1 MPSWFS
7 RSSSSRN
14 EIPPVADP
22 APSSGGY
29 GYSNT
34 YGNEDKARQELFARG
49 SNRPADA
56 ASINPP
62 PSYHSNASV
71 YNQPRDGD
79 PYASPSSQQGPIQ
92 GDRYARN
99 ANVGDKYSRGYGN
112 VDNDRAELF
121 AGRQP
126 TQPRRRFDDDDN
138 GQPRQMTAEEEEEEV
153 EGIKQDTRKL
163 KQESVQSTRNALRI
177 AREAEETARNTLL
190 KLGDQSEK
198 IANTERHLD
207 LAKGSTNRAEDKTD
221 ELKQLNRSIFRPVIV
236 FNERLEREKDSSA
249 YGQRSGGGGDDNYG
263 EDEEGISSGR
273 RNLPPEQ
280 QRARQAARARYQ
292 FEATASDDELEDELD
307 DNLDEIHDVAKRLKA
322 LAVASGQE
330 LDTQNARLTKIT
342 NKTDQLDTKI
352 VRATD
357 RLKRIKNRPRAGAH
371 TPQFPDPPFFR
382 LLCQGSRSV
391 RHDVQP
397 VPPGELCRTRFGA
410 PQELGDLPIASF
422 YGYHQ

>member
-7 RSSSSRN
+7 RSSSRN

-22 APSSGGY
+22 APSGGGSGGY

-34 YGNEDKARQELFARG
+34 YGDEDKARQELFAKG

-62 PSYHSNASV
+62 PSYRSNASV
-71 YNQPRDGD
+71 HNQSRDGD
-79 PYASPSSQQGPIQ
+79 PYASSSYQQQPVQ
-92 GDRYARN
+92 SDRYARN

-126 TQPRRRFDDDDN
+126 TQPRRRFDDDDS
-138 GQPRQMTAEEEEEEV
+138 GQQRQLTAEEEDEEV
-153 EGIKQDTRKL
+153 EGIKQDTRQL

-236 FNERLEREKDSSA
+236 FNKDEKRRKQEQRIADRHEQERSERENSA
-249 YGQRSGGGGDDNYG
+249 VDRSGGGGDDNYG

-330 LDTQNARLTKIT
+330 LDAQNSRLNKIT

-357 RLKRIKNRPRAGAH
+357 RLKRIK
-371 TPQFPDPPFFR
+371 
-382 LLCQGSRSV
+382 
-391 RHDVQP
+391 
-397 VPPGELCRTRFGA
+397 
-410 PQELGDLPIASF
+410 
-422 YGYHQ
+422 

>member
-14 EIPPVADP
+14 EIPPVAEP
-22 APSSGGY
+22 APPGGGH
-29 GYSNT
+29 GYSNAH
-34 YGNEDKARQELFARG
+34 GEDDKARQELFARG

-62 PSYHSNASV
+62 PSYRSNASV
-71 YNQPRDGD
+71 YNQSRDGD
-79 PYASPSSQQGPIQ
+79 PYASPSPQPVKK
-92 GDRYARN
+92 DLYARN
-99 ANVGDKYSRGYGN
+99 AAVGDKYTRGYGN

-138 GQPRQMTAEEEEEEV
+138 GEQRQRTAEEEEEDV
-153 EGIKQDTRKL
+153 EGIKQDTRQL

-236 FNERLEREKDSSA
+236 FNKDEKRRKQEQRIADRHEQERLERENAAVDVRDSQNRIGRA
-249 YGQRSGGGGDDNYG
+249 ATYGQRSGDGGDDNYG
-263 EDEEGISSGR
+263 EGEEGISSGR
-273 RNLPPEQ
+273 RNMPPEQ

-330 LDTQNARLTKIT
+330 LDVQNARLNKIT

-357 RLKRIKNRPRAGAH
+357 RLKRIN
-371 TPQFPDPPFFR
+371 
-382 LLCQGSRSV
+382 
-391 RHDVQP
+391 
-397 VPPGELCRTRFGA
+397 
-410 PQELGDLPIASF
+410 
-422 YGYHQ
+422 

>member
-14 EIPPVADP
+14 EVPPVADSGP
-22 APSSGGY
+22 PSGRDY
-29 GYSNT
+29 AN
-34 YGNEDKARQELFARG
+34 DKAREELFSRPA
-49 SNRPADA
+49 NRPADA
-56 ASINPP
+56 ASLNPP
-62 PSYHSNASV
+62 PSYRSNSST
-71 YNQPRDGD
+71 YNESRDGN
-79 PYASPSSQQGPIQ
+79 PYDIPPPPPQ

-99 ANVGDKYSRGYGN
+99 AGVGDKYSRGYGN

-121 AGRQP
+121 GGYKPDQS
-126 TQPRRRFDDDDN
+126 RRRYDDN
-138 GQPRQMTAEEEEEEV
+138 DDGQQRQMTAEEEEEEV
-153 EGIKQDTRKL
+153 EAIKQDTRKL

-236 FNERLEREKDSSA
+236 FNKDEKRHKEEQRIADRHEQERTEREKAALDVRDSQNRIGRA
-249 YGQRSGGGGDDNYG
+249 ATYGQRSGAGDDTYG
-263 EDEEGISSGR
+263 QDEGISGGR

-280 QRARQAARARYQ
+280 QRARQAGRSRYQ

-330 LDTQNARLTKIT
+330 LDTQNARLNKIT

-357 RLKRIKNRPRAGAH
+357 RLKRIN
-371 TPQFPDPPFFR
+371 
-382 LLCQGSRSV
+382 
-391 RHDVQP
+391 
-397 VPPGELCRTRFGA
+397 
-410 PQELGDLPIASF
+410 
-422 YGYHQ
+422 

>member
-14 EIPPVADP
+14 EIPPVTEP
-22 APSSGGY
+22 TPSSGGY
-29 GYSNT
+29 GYTNGSKD
-34 YGNEDKARQELFARG
+34 EDKARQELFARG
-49 SNRPADA
+49 SNHPADA

-62 PSYHSNASV
+62 PSYRSNAST
-71 YNQPRDGD
+71 YNQSRDGD
-79 PYASPSSQQGPIQ
+79 PYASPSIQQQPIQ
-92 GDRYARN
+92 SDRYARN
-99 ANVGDKYSRGYGN
+99 AAVGDKYSRGYGN

-121 AGRQP
+121 SGRQP
-126 TQPRRRFDDDDN
+126 TQPRRRYDDDDN
-138 GQPRQMTAEEEEEEV
+138 GQQRQMTAEEEDEEV
-153 EGIKQDTRKL
+153 EGIKQDTRQL
-163 KQESVQSTRNALRI
+163 KQDSVQSTRNALRI

-236 FNERLEREKDSSA
+236 FNKDEKRRKQEQRIADRHEQERMERENSAVDVRDSHNRIGRA
-249 YGQRSGGGGDDNYG
+249 ATYGQRSGGGDDNYG
-263 EDEEGISSGR
+263 EEEEGISSGR

-280 QRARQAARARYQ
+280 QRARQAARSRYQ

-330 LDTQNARLTKIT
+330 LDVQNARLNKIT

-357 RLKRIKNRPRAGAH
+357 RLKRIK
-371 TPQFPDPPFFR
+371 
-382 LLCQGSRSV
+382 
-391 RHDVQP
+391 
-397 VPPGELCRTRFGA
+397 
-410 PQELGDLPIASF
+410 
-422 YGYHQ
+422 

>member
-14 EIPPVADP
+14 EIPPVAEP

-29 GYSNT
+29 GYSNAQ
-34 YGNEDKARQELFARG
+34 GNEDKARQELFARG

-56 ASINPP
+56 ASVNPP
-62 PSYHSNASV
+62 PSYRSNASV
-71 YNQPRDGD
+71 YNQSRDGD
-79 PYASPSSQQGPIQ
+79 PYASPSYQQPPPVQ
-92 GDRYARN
+92 NDRYARN
-99 ANVGDKYSRGYGN
+99 AAVGDKYSRGYGN

-121 AGRQP
+121 SGRQP
-126 TQPRRRFDDDDN
+126 TQPRRRYDDDEN
-138 GQPRQMTAEEEEEEV
+138 GQPRDRTAEEEEEEV
-153 EGIKQDTRKL
+153 EAIKQDTRQL

-236 FNERLEREKDSSA
+236 FNKDEKRRKQEQRIADRHEQERDERENAAVDVRDSHNRIGRA
-249 YGQRSGGGGDDNYG
+249 ATYGQRSGEGDDNYG
-263 EDEEGISSGR
+263 EGEEGISSGR
-273 RNLPPEQ
+273 RNLAPEQ
-280 QRARQAARARYQ
+280 QRARQTARARYQ

-330 LDTQNARLTKIT
+330 LDTQNARLNKIT

-357 RLKRIKNRPRAGAH
+357 RLKRIK
-371 TPQFPDPPFFR
+371 
-382 LLCQGSRSV
+382 
-391 RHDVQP
+391 
-397 VPPGELCRTRFGA
+397 
-410 PQELGDLPIASF
+410 
-422 YGYHQ
+422 

>member
-22 APSSGGY
+22 APSGG
-29 GYSNT
+29 GYSNA
-34 YGNEDKARQELFARG
+34 YGDEDKARQELFARG
-49 SNRPADA
+49 SSRPADA
-56 ASINPP
+56 ASVNPP
-62 PSYHSNASV
+62 PSYRSNAST
-71 YNQPRDGD
+71 YNQSRDGD
-79 PYASPSSQQGPIQ
+79 PYASPPPQQQPIQ

-138 GQPRQMTAEEEEEEV
+138 GQPRQRTAEEEEEEV
-153 EGIKQDTRKL
+153 EGIKQETRQL

-236 FNERLEREKDSSA
+236 FNKDEKRRKQEQRIADRHEQERLERENAAVDVRDTQNRIGRA
-249 YGQRSGGGGDDNYG
+249 ATYGQRSGGEGDDNYG
-263 EDEEGISSGR
+263 EGEEGISSGR

-280 QRARQAARARYQ
+280 QRARQNARARYQ

-330 LDTQNARLTKIT
+330 LDTQNARLNKIT

-357 RLKRIKNRPRAGAH
+357 RLKRIK
-371 TPQFPDPPFFR
+371 
-382 LLCQGSRSV
+382 
-391 RHDVQP
+391 
-397 VPPGELCRTRFGA
+397 
-410 PQELGDLPIASF
+410 
-422 YGYHQ
+422 

>member
-14 EIPPVADP
+14 EIPPVAEP
-22 APSSGGY
+22 APSGGGY
-29 GYSNT
+29 GYSNVSE
-34 YGNEDKARQELFARG
+34 EDKARQELFARG

-62 PSYHSNASV
+62 PSYRSNAST
-71 YNQPRDGD
+71 YNQSRDGD
-79 PYASPSSQQGPIQ
+79 PYANPSRQQPPPVQ
-92 GDRYARN
+92 SDRYARN
-99 ANVGDKYSRGYGN
+99 AAVGDKYSRGYGN

-126 TQPRRRFDDDDN
+126 TQPRRRYDDDDN
-138 GQPRQMTAEEEEEEV
+138 GQPRQLTAEEEDEEV
-153 EGIKQDTRKL
+153 EGIKQDTRQL

-236 FNERLEREKDSSA
+236 FNKDEKRRKQEQRIADRHEQERLEREHSAVDVRDSHNRIGRA
-249 YGQRSGGGGDDNYG
+249 ATYGQRSGGGDDNYG
-263 EDEEGISSGR
+263 ENEEGISSGR
-273 RNLPPEQ
+273 RNMPPEQ

-322 LAVASGQE
+322 LATASGQE
-330 LDTQNARLTKIT
+330 LDAQNARLNKIT

-357 RLKRIKNRPRAGAH
+357 RLKRIN
-371 TPQFPDPPFFR
+371 
-382 LLCQGSRSV
+382 
-391 RHDVQP
+391 
-397 VPPGELCRTRFGA
+397 
-410 PQELGDLPIASF
+410 
-422 YGYHQ
+422 

>member
-14 EIPPVADP
+14 EIPPVAEP
-22 APSSGGY
+22 APSGGGY
-29 GYSNT
+29 GYSNVQ
-34 YGNEDKARQELFARG
+34 GGEDKARQELFARG

-62 PSYHSNASV
+62 PSYRSNASTH
-71 YNQPRDGD
+71 NQSRDGD
-79 PYASPSSQQGPIQ
+79 PYANPSSQKQPVQ
-92 GDRYARN
+92 SDRYARN
-99 ANVGDKYSRGYGN
+99 AAVGDKYTRGYGN
-112 VDNDRAELF
+112 VDNDREELF

-138 GQPRQMTAEEEEEEV
+138 GRQRTAEEEEEDV
-153 EGIKQDTRKL
+153 EGIKQETKQL
-163 KQESVQSTRNALRI
+163 KQDSVQSTRNALRI

-236 FNERLEREKDSSA
+236 FNKDEKRRKQEQRIADRHEQERYERENSAVDVRDSHNRIGRA
-249 YGQRSGGGGDDNYG
+249 ATYGQRSGEGDDNYG
-263 EDEEGISSGR
+263 EGEEGISSGR
-273 RNLPPEQ
+273 RNVPPEQ
-280 QRARQAARARYQ
+280 QRARQTARARYQ

-330 LDTQNARLTKIT
+330 LDVQNARLNKIT

-357 RLKRIKNRPRAGAH
+357 RLKRIN
-371 TPQFPDPPFFR
+371 
-382 LLCQGSRSV
+382 
-391 RHDVQP
+391 
-397 VPPGELCRTRFGA
+397 
-410 PQELGDLPIASF
+410 
-422 YGYHQ
+422 

>member
-14 EIPPVADP
+14 EIPPVAE
-22 APSSGGY
+22 PSSGGY

-34 YGNEDKARQELFARG
+34 KGDEDKARQELFARG
-49 SNRPADA
+49 SNRAADA

-62 PSYHSNASV
+62 PSYRTNAST
-71 YNQPRDGD
+71 YNQSRDGD
-79 PYASPSSQQGPIQ
+79 PYANPSAQRQPVQ
-92 GDRYARN
+92 TDRFARN
-99 ANVGDKYSRGYGN
+99 ANVGDKYSRGYGD

-126 TQPRRRFDDDDN
+126 TQPRRRYDDDDN
-138 GQPRQMTAEEEEEEV
+138 GEQRQRTAEEEDEEI
-153 EGIKQDTRKL
+153 EGIKQDTRQL

-236 FNERLEREKDSSA
+236 FNKDEKRRKQEQRIADRHDHERLEREGAAVDVRDSHNRIGRA
-249 YGQRSGGGGDDNYG
+249 ATYGQRSGGGGDDNYG

-273 RNLPPEQ
+273 RNVPPEQ
-280 QRARQAARARYQ
+280 QRARQAGRARYQ

-322 LAVASGQE
+322 LATASGQE
-330 LDTQNARLTKIT
+330 LDAQNARLNKIT

-357 RLKRIKNRPRAGAH
+357 RLKRIK
-371 TPQFPDPPFFR
+371 
-382 LLCQGSRSV
+382 
-391 RHDVQP
+391 
-397 VPPGELCRTRFGA
+397 
-410 PQELGDLPIASF
+410 
-422 YGYHQ
+422 

>member
-7 RSSSSRN
+7 RSSSRN
-14 EIPPVADP
+14 EIPPVAEA
-22 APSSGGY
+22 APSSGGGGGY
-29 GYSNT
+29 GYTNSR
-34 YGNEDKARQELFARG
+34 GDEDKSRQELFAG
-49 SNRPADA
+49 ASNRPADA
-56 ASINPP
+56 ASIGPP
-62 PSYHSNASV
+62 PSYRSNASV
-71 YNQPRDGD
+71 YNQSRDGD
-79 PYASPSSQQGPIQ
+79 PYASSSYQKPTVQT
-92 GDRYARN
+92 DRYARN
-99 ANVGDKYSRGYGN
+99 ANVGDKYSRGYAD

-138 GQPRQMTAEEEEEEV
+138 GQQRQLTAEEEDEEI
-153 EGIKQDTRKL
+153 EGIKQDTRQL

-236 FNERLEREKDSSA
+236 FNKDEKRRKQEQRIADRHEQERFERENAAVDVRDSHNRIGRA
-249 YGQRSGGGGDDNYG
+249 ATYGQRSGDGGDDNYG
-263 EDEEGISSGR
+263 EDAEGISSGR

-280 QRARQAARARYQ
+280 QRARQAARSRYQ
-292 FEATASDDELEDELD
+292 FEATASDDELEDELGKY

-330 LDTQNARLTKIT
+330 LDAQNARLNKIT

-357 RLKRIKNRPRAGAH
+357 RLKRIK
-371 TPQFPDPPFFR
+371 
-382 LLCQGSRSV
+382 
-391 RHDVQP
+391 
-397 VPPGELCRTRFGA
+397 
-410 PQELGDLPIASF
+410 
-422 YGYHQ
+422 